1 MRILV
6 ISDTHGKVDEALK
19 LIKNMEKPDLIIH
32 LGDYVED
39 GEYIER
45 ETGIKVELVRGNG
58 DFYNK
63 KYEDD
68 RVLEIGGKRIFLTH
82 GHKYR
87 VKYDVLS
94 LLYRAEELEADIVL
108 FGHTHVPLIVK
119 ENNIL
124 IMNPGSISFPRGYK
138 SPKTYGIIEINEGVN
153 VSIEK
158 I

>member
-58 DFYNK
+58 DFLIK
-63 KYEDD
+63 SMKM
-68 RVLEIGGKRIFLTH
+68 IGCWK
-82 GHKYR
+82 
-87 VKYDVLS
+87 
-94 LLYRAEELEADIVL
+94 
-108 FGHTHVPLIVK
+108 
-119 ENNIL
+119 
-124 IMNPGSISFPRGYK
+124 
-138 SPKTYGIIEINEGVN
+138 
-153 VSIEK
+153 
-158 I
+158 

>member
-1 MRILV
+1 MKILV
-6 ISDTHGKVDEALK
+6 ISDTHGKIDEALN
-19 LIKNMEKPDLIIH
+19 LIKNMDKPELIIH

-39 GEYIER
+39 GEKIEK

-58 DFYNK
+58 DIFNR

-68 RVLEIGGKRIFLTH
+68 RLLEIGGKRIFLTH

-87 VKYDVLS
+87 VKYHILN
-94 LLYRAEELEADIVL
+94 LLYKAEELKADIAL

-119 ENNIL
+119 EDSIMV
-124 IMNPGSISFPRGYK
+124 MNPGSISFPRGYEN
-138 SPKTYGIIEINEGVN
+138 PKTYGIIDIDKEVKMT
-153 VSIEK
+153 IEK